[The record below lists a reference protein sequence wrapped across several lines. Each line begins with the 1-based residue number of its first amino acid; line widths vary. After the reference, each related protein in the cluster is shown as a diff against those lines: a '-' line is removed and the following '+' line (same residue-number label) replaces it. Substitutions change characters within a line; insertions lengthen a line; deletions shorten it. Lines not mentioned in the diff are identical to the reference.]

1 MHKDRTSLDLL
12 EDSYLALRSSCIV
25 HLPIAHVHWRATK
38 KKWQTVYW
46 SCDLCTR
53 LASFD
58 KHNVEVLASYYTRPL
73 HRLYMI
79 RPILR
84 QISHKLCG
92 LGLAGK
98 PARQVFH
105 RMFLAIGVQ
114 GRIPL
119 ARVCTGPTALLPAV
133 HLCDQVQ
140 DQHECTPVQPHRR
153 APLQVS
159 HVRKQVHSELPPE
172 TAPAQPHR
180 RAPLQVPSVPER
192 VHPELPP
199 EAAPAHP
206 HRRASL
212 FLQAVCCILFTKGN
226 PLQAHVRSHREE
238 ALKVSRCRSP
248 WMNTGHSCLCG
259 ANSITASSA
268 LM

>member
-1 MHKDRTSLDLL
+1 MQRKKVCMDLL
-12 EDSYLALRSSCIV
+12 MFASALMVI
-25 HLPIAHVHWRATK
+25 P
-38 KKWQTVYW
+38 
-46 SCDLCTR
+46 
-53 LASFD
+53 
-58 KHNVEVLASYYTRPL
+58 VLL
-73 HRLYMI
+73 QI

-98 PARQVFH
+98 PALQVFH
-105 RMFLAIGVQ
+105 RMFLAIGVH

-140 DQHECTPVQPHRR
+140 DQHERTPVQPHRR

-159 HVRKQVHSELPPE
+159 HVRKQVHSELPPK

-180 RAPLQVPSVPER
+180 RAPLQMPPVSKR

-212 FLQAVCCILFTKGN
+212 FLQAVRCILFTEGN
-226 PLQAHVRSHREE
+226 PLQAHVISHGEE
-238 ALKVSRCRSP
+238 ALKVSYHRSP
-248 WMNTGHSCLCG
+248 GTNTTRSCTCG
-259 ANSITASSA
+259 DDSITAGSA